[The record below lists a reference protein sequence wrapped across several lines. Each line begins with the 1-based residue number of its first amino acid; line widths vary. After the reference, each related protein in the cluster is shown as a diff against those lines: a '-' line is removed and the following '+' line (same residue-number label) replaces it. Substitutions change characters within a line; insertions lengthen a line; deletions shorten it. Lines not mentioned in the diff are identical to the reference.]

1 LLCKKSAP
9 DLRRKPQPPISRVG
23 RIRGIADVPLA
34 GRRRKPPRWPEGA
47 QRRKQENSRAG
58 VRAVSDVEVNETPP
72 RWSSLWWA
80 ATAVDHCPGISDSA
94 RATDSG

>member
-1 LLCKKSAP
+1 
-9 DLRRKPQPPISRVG
+9 
-23 RIRGIADVPLA
+23 
-34 GRRRKPPRWPEGA
+34 
-47 QRRKQENSRAG
+47 